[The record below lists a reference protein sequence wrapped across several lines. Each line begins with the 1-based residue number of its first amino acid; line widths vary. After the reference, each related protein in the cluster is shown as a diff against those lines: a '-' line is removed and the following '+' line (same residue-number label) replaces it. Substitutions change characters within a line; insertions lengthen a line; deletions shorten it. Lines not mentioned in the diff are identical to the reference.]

1 MTKSKKQRLHLR
13 QVIKVRL
20 RPDVDLGEH
29 VGRSRK
35 YRPAIEKLEVEKE
48 CIVFVSAN
56 QFVVVRRADIGTH
69 ITRIRS
75 SGTIDNKQ
83 LGSYA
88 TMAGYSFIGEP
99 KWDVKPI
106 EEYAKQ
112 LGLKMK
118 ARQAK
123 KPKTEHMKLRWVLP
137 EAKPAKKAKKAKP
150 AKKGKARR
158 SK

>member
-1 MTKSKKQRLHLR
+1 MTKAKQQRLHLR

-20 RPDVDLGEH
+20 KPDVDLGEH

-35 YRPAIEKLEVEKE
+35 YRPAIEKLEVEKD
-48 CIVFVSAN
+48 CIVFISDD

-75 SGTIDNKQ
+75 SGTIDDKQ

-88 TMAGYSFIGEP
+88 AMAGYSFIGQV
-99 KWDVKPI
+99 KWDVMPVK
-106 EEYAKQ
+106 EW
-112 LGLKMK
+112 LK
-118 ARQAK
+118 ALTAK
-123 KPKTEHMKLRWVLP
+123 KSKK
-137 EAKPAKKAKKAKP
+137 AKPATKVKP